1 MRKLS
6 KVYAVGLGWSVAVL
20 GGFFTVAGAQLAWLG
35 GSFYYVLAG
44 LALIVAGA
52 LIGRLDRRGA
62 ALYLIVWLATLGW
75 AVWEVGFD
83 PLQLIP
89 RIVAPTVLLVLI
101 LLTFLGSYRGYPK
114 SARNAALAAM
124 LALVTLI
131 GIRALF
137 PTPLRAQPNG
147 PAAAVSPGQP
157 AGDWSHY
164 GGSLAGDRYS
174 SLAQIT
180 PANIGRLQLAWT
192 QRTGDGVMPDEAVK
206 HLREYHSE
214 ATPIHVG
221 DTLYTCT
228 PHSYVQAIDA
238 TTGKTKWTWHTNADI
253 KGNSY
258 LVCRGVA
265 YYEAPAGSAC
275 PRRIFAPSFD
285 AKMYALDADTGRPC
299 AGFGHGGY
307 IDLRE
312 NMGASPA
319 AFQIST
325 SPPVVANGRLI
336 VGERVIDNVAVDEPA
351 GVVRAYDPLTGAAVW
366 AWDVGRG
373 DDAIKPLTGSAT
385 YTRGTPNV
393 WGAMT
398 ADPANGI
405 VYLGTGN
412 ATPDYWI
419 GHRRPFDDK
428 YGTSIVAL
436 DIATGKMRWHRQL
449 VHRDMWD
456 MDVPVGPSLIDLPIP
471 AGGTMPALVQT
482 TKMGQV
488 YLLNRLTGA
497 PLAQI
502 DERRVPTSGGMSDE
516 RYSPTQPFSVGMPS
530 FTPPAPTE
538 VATWGATPIDQLI
551 CRIQFRQAQGAGI
564 YQPIGMTP
572 IIGHPAFD
580 GVTDWGGGAVD
591 PERGIFTVNTMEMP
605 FRIHLVRADTP
616 EGRKMIGA
624 AERGGE
630 NARKPIYYQQYGTPY
645 VAVVQAWIGPF
656 GAPCTAPP
664 WGKLTA
670 VDLHTRQVLWS
681 RVLGTARDT
690 GLFGS
695 RLGLP
700 LKTGV
705 PNLGGSII
713 TRGGLVFIGA
723 TTDQYLRA
731 FDLKSG
737 DELWKARLPAGA
749 QATPMTYQGRDGR
762 QYVVI
767 TAGGHGALGT
777 RYGDYTMAFALPR
790 GS

>member
-1 MRKLS
+1 MRL
-6 KVYAVGLGWSVAVL
+6 YLRILGWIVALL
-20 GGFFTVAGAQLAWLG
+20 GLFFAVAGAQLAWLG
-35 GSFYYVLAG
+35 GSLYYLVAG
-44 LALIVAGA
+44 LAMIAAGI
-52 LIGRLDRRGA
+52 LLSRSDRRGA
-62 ALYLIVWLATLGW
+62 LIYALVWLATWLW

-83 PLQLIP
+83 GLELIP
-89 RIVAPTVLLVLI
+89 RVVAPTVLLILVAWPWLWRRATRPRARQMAATAAVAGLVLAGAYAAFAPRT
-101 LLTFLGSYRGYPK
+101 L
-114 SARNAALAAM
+114 SA
-124 LALVTLI
+124 
-131 GIRALF
+131 
-137 PTPLRAQPNG
+137 Q
-147 PAAAVSPGQP
+147 AAAP
-157 AGDWSHY
+157 ASGVAAGASTGDWTHY
-164 GGSLAGDRYS
+164 GGTLAGDRYS

-180 PANIGRLQLAWT
+180 PANVGQLQLAWT
-192 QRTGDGVMPDEAVK
+192 HRTGDLVMPDEAVK

-214 ATPIHVG
+214 ATPIHIG

-228 PHSYVQAIDA
+228 PHSYVEAIDA
-238 TTGKTKWTWHTNADI
+238 TTGAAKWRWHTDADI
-253 KGNSY
+253 TGNSY
-258 LVCRGVA
+258 LVCRGVS
-265 YYEAPAGSAC
+265 YYEAPAGTAC
-275 PRRIFAPSFD
+275 AHRIFAPTFD
-285 AKMYALDADTGRPC
+285 AKMYALDADTGKPC
-299 AGFGHGGY
+299 AGFGKGGY
-307 IDLRE
+307 IDLRDQ
-312 NMGASPA
+312 MGVSPA

-336 VGERVIDNVAVDEPA
+336 IGERIIDNVGVDEPA
-351 GVVRAYDPLTGAAVW
+351 GVVRAYDPISGAPVW
-366 AWDVGRG
+366 AWDMGRG
-373 DDAIKPLTGSAT
+373 DDAIKPLTGNAI

-398 ADPANGI
+398 ADAANGI

-419 GHRRPFDDK
+419 GRRRVFDDK

-456 MDVPVGPSLIDLPIP
+456 MDVPVGPSLVDLPLP
-471 AGGTMPALVQT
+471 GGGIAPALVQT

-497 PLAQI
+497 PLAAI
-502 DERRVPTSGGMSDE
+502 VEKPVSMLGGIGDEAM
-516 RYSPTQPFSVGMPS
+516 SPTQPFSIGMPS
-530 FTPPAPTE
+530 FTPPAPSET
-538 VATWGATPIDQLI
+538 ATWGATPIDQLI
-551 CRIQFRQAQGAGI
+551 CRIQFRKAHAAGI
-564 YQPIGMTP
+564 YAPIGSTD

-591 PERGIFTVNTMEMP
+591 PERAIFTVNTMEMP
-605 FRIHLVRADTP
+605 FRIRLVRADSAQ
-616 EGRKMIGA
+616 GQKMIA
-624 AERGGE
+624 AAAKGGE
-630 NARKPIYYQQYGTPY
+630 NAKAPIYYQQFGTPY

-656 GAPCTAPP
+656 GAPCSAPP

-670 VDLHTRQVLWS
+670 VDLKTRQVMWTK
-681 RVLGTARDT
+681 VLGTARDT

-695 RLGLP
+695 HLGLP

-731 FDLKSG
+731 FDLRTG
-737 DELWKARLPAGA
+737 AELWKARLPAGA
-749 QATPMTYQGRDGR
+749 QATPMTYRARDGR

-777 RYGDYTMAFALPR
+777 RYGDYTLAFALPKAT
-790 GS
+790 